1 MSSNLNGTKIRFNA
15 DRQKTTRIAKYLDHG
30 CWDVADIA
38 KLQKHLYKLQTYQA
52 FGHTKN

>member
-1 MSSNLNGTKIRFNA
+1 MQCTMASTSTALETEFETKS
-15 DRQKTTRIAKYLDHG
+15 LDHG